1 MPYKYWR
8 KQSLNVKILFPVIII
23 QGFLTLMLIF
33 LLMYL
38 RFARDVIETNNE
50 RVQKVNELTSY
61 VYDLEKQIDVDIL
74 SYRFNKNVSTLGLI
88 SQHTTRMNTALEE
101 MDKYLQTGSGR
112 DIKRNFEMSREGS
125 IETRDNLIK
134 AIQNGS
140 EIEINRNYQKW
151 LLKTQNIN
159 AALQDL
165 TNYNLNT
172 LKQSTQIH
180 QLTMLSVYRTAVIT
194 MVSTLLLIVV
204 LFLYLRNV
212 VAKPIQQLSRIASRI
227 SEGHFG
233 DRLEL
238 SSDDEIG
245 ELAKNINKMAL
256 SLQANYHRL
265 EKEIKE
271 KEEALLKGR
280 ELERRKDD
288 FISMASH
295 ELKTPVTSIKVFTQ
309 ILEKYNKE
317 KGDVQDLKYLTRMS
331 DQIDRLTKI
340 INELLDVSRIQSRRL
355 ELSKELVS
363 PSQIIEEACENIQA
377 TVPSHKIL
385 FRKTDVKPV
394 FIDKYRINQVLVNL
408 LTNAVKYSPSGGEI
422 LLKLEENPGE
432 VVVSVKDHGIGISK
446 EYHDR
451 IFERFYRVYDKNEK
465 TFPGLG
471 MGLYISSEIVKKHKG
486 RIWFEREE
494 GKGSTFYFSLPKAA
508 K

>member
-1 MPYKYWR
+1 
-8 KQSLNVKILFPVIII
+8 
-23 QGFLTLMLIF
+23 
-33 LLMYL
+33 
-38 RFARDVIETNNE
+38 
-50 RVQKVNELTSY
+50 
-61 VYDLEKQIDVDIL
+61 
-74 SYRFNKNVSTLGLI
+74 
-88 SQHTTRMNTALEE
+88 
-101 MDKYLQTGSGR
+101 
-112 DIKRNFEMSREGS
+112 
-125 IETRDNLIK
+125 
-134 AIQNGS
+134 
-140 EIEINRNYQKW
+140 
-151 LLKTQNIN
+151 
-159 AALQDL
+159 
-165 TNYNLNT
+165 
-172 LKQSTQIH
+172 
-180 QLTMLSVYRTAVIT
+180 
-194 MVSTLLLIVV
+194 
-204 LFLYLRNV
+204 
-212 VAKPIQQLSRIASRI
+212 
-227 SEGHFG
+227 
-233 DRLEL
+233 
-238 SSDDEIG
+238 
-245 ELAKNINKMAL
+245 MAL

-486 RIWFEREE
+486 RIWFESEE

>member
-8 KQSLNVKILFPVIII
+8 KQSLNVKILFHVIII
-23 QGFLTLMLIF
+23 QGFLTLMLLF
-33 LLMYL
+33 RSMYL

-140 EIEINRNYQKW
+140 EIEINRNYQRW

-172 LKQSTQIH
+172 LRRSTQIH

-309 ILEKYNKE
+309 ILERSSKE
-317 KGDVQDLKYLTRMS
+317 KNDITALKY
-331 DQIDRLTKI
+331 
-340 INELLDVSRIQSRRL
+340 
-355 ELSKELVS
+355 
-363 PSQIIEEACENIQA
+363 
-377 TVPSHKIL
+377 
-385 FRKTDVKPV
+385 
-394 FIDKYRINQVLVNL
+394 
-408 LTNAVKYSPSGGEI
+408 
-422 LLKLEENPGE
+422 
-432 VVVSVKDHGIGISK
+432 
-446 EYHDR
+446 
-451 IFERFYRVYDKNEK
+451 
-465 TFPGLG
+465 
-471 MGLYISSEIVKKHKG
+471 
-486 RIWFEREE
+486 
-494 GKGSTFYFSLPKAA
+494 
-508 K
+508 